1 MRCRIFAFVLV
12 FFAAACRLGGSDDM
26 MCPRVVIPR
35 DTAYLTQIVNY
46 REKFQISLVGYE
58 GHCYF
63 DTRVNRDKAVIN
75 PVFKIKRLRRSD
87 ETDVHFAYYTETVKG
102 PPAYLGKKT
111 YYMAVAVP
119 ADETETTYTAPSI
132 EVKIPPEMKYEFDI
146 NLGLVISPEEAKY
159 NRRTFDVD
167 YRYVDE

>member
-1 MRCRIFAFVLV
+1 
-12 FFAAACRLGGSDDM
+12 M

-46 REKFQISLVGYE
+46 REEFQISLVGYE

-102 PPAYLGKKT
+102 PPAYLGKRPIT
-111 YYMAVAVP
+111 WRLP
-119 ADETETTYTAPSI
+119 FP
-132 EVKIPPEMKYEFDI
+132 
-146 NLGLVISPEEAKY
+146 
-159 NRRTFDVD
+159 RTK
-167 YRYVDE
+167 RK

>member
-1 MRCRIFAFVLV
+1 
-12 FFAAACRLGGSDDM
+12 M

-46 REKFQISLVGYE
+46 REEFQISLVGYE

-87 ETDVHFAYYTETVKG
+87 ET
-102 PPAYLGKKT
+102 
-111 YYMAVAVP
+111 
-119 ADETETTYTAPSI
+119 S
-132 EVKIPPEMKYEFDI
+132 
-146 NLGLVISPEEAKY
+146 ISPIIPKPSKGRRLTLAK
-159 NRRTFDVD
+159 RPITWRLPFPRTK
-167 YRYVDE
+167 RK

>member
-12 FFAAACRLGGSDDM
+12 FFAAACRLGGSDDV

-46 REKFQISLVGYE
+46 REEFQISLVGYE

-102 PPAYLGKKT
+102 PLT
-111 YYMAVAVP
+111 
-119 ADETETTYTAPSI
+119 
-132 EVKIPPEMKYEFDI
+132 
-146 NLGLVISPEEAKY
+146 LAK
-159 NRRTFDVD
+159 RPITWRLPFPRTK
-167 YRYVDE
+167 RK